1 MSKKILM
8 CKDGSDVLEYE
19 KTGNRVEYYFNNEK
33 IDRFDLLAS
42 AATSETKSQ
51 AWGRLELASKMFHFQ
66 KDETFNILYDEV
78 ALGLVR
84 TFYENEF
91 TIQNMFKENVEKILG
106 SKYHLLKEKNN
117 NPKHIPD
124 AWVIY
129 EDQEIPV
136 EVKYNKFDKKA
147 LKQLQRYM
155 KVYKSKTGIAIGR
168 TLETNLPDNICFVS
182 ISEMEKKINN

>member
-106 SKYHLLKEKNN
+106 SKYHLLKEK
-117 NPKHIPD
+117 K
-124 AWVIY
+124 
-129 EDQEIPV
+129 
-136 EVKYNKFDKKA
+136 
-147 LKQLQRYM
+147 
-155 KVYKSKTGIAIGR
+155 
-168 TLETNLPDNICFVS
+168 
-182 ISEMEKKINN
+182 